1 MDLLTQGI
9 LGASTAQAGAKRGEF
24 RIASI
29 TGFIAGLLP
38 DLDTLIRSQ
47 DNPLL
52 VLEYHRHFTH
62 SFIFIPVGALLVS
75 AMIWLI
81 YRKKYS
87 FKSLYWYSLLGICLA
102 GILDACTS
110 YGTSLLWPISNDK
123 IAWNLIAI
131 VDPIFSFILLIPLI
145 IGLKKRSHIFTRA
158 GLTLALMYL
167 LLAWGQSQRAE
178 EIAMNL
184 IADRSHSA
192 IKQII
197 KPTMG
202 NIVLW
207 KSIYIHDEKIYTDA
221 IRVGMFGSNKIYT
234 GSNLP
239 LLNSQGDNP
248 FVDDSQAGR
257 DFLRFAAI
265 SDHWLGVHPSRPDMA
280 GDVRYTMLP
289 ISTEPLWGVNL
300 EINDQYQ
307 HLDVITNRRFTP
319 FMRQQFINMLL
330 GRDLE
335 Q

>member
-9 LGASTAQAGAKRGEF
+9 LGASTAQAGAKHGEF
-24 RIASI
+24 RLASI
-29 TGFIAGLLP
+29 TGFIAGMLP
-38 DLDTLIRSQ
+38 DLDALIRSQ

-75 AMIWLI
+75 GMIWLI
-81 YRKKYS
+81 NRKKYS

-110 YGTSLLWPISNDK
+110 YGTSLLWPISNNK

-145 IGLKKRSHIFTRA
+145 IGLKKRSHIFTRT
-158 GLTLALMYL
+158 GLSLALMYL

-178 EIAMNL
+178 EIARDL
-184 IADRSHSA
+184 ISDRDHTT

-221 IRVGMFGSNKIYT
+221 IRVGMLGSDKIYT
-234 GSNLP
+234 GTSLA
-239 LLNSQGDNP
+239 LLNSQDDNP
-248 FVDDSQAGR
+248 FVENSQAGR

-265 SDHWLGVHPSRPDMA
+265 SDHWLGIHPSRPDMA

-300 EINDQYQ
+300 EKNDQEQ

-319 FMRQQFINMLL
+319 FMRQQFMNMLI
-330 GRDLE
+330 GRNLD